1 MIYAA
6 GVRRTR
12 NQGAKIMAFTVDY
25 FTLDSSQAI
34 AKQVPLSNPPS
45 FPDQVAMDL
54 CGGTAQSLN
63 GDFGVTDS
71 TVKWDSTSYALY
83 GMLAL
88 GDKVRIIYDRS

>member
-25 FTLDSSQAI
+25 FTLDVTTATNRYIILTANPSS
-34 AKQVPLSNPPS
+34 PT
-45 FPDQVAMDL
+45 QVAMDL

-83 GMLAL
+83 SMLAF